1 MPTKLKCDDLAT
13 GGYSSEV
20 MDIDKDKLTVKAE
33 PMTVKAEPITLHF
46 GTEFNRKA
54 FMRIMGF
61 DVIVYPKKII
71 RSGDCTIVFWDD
83 DTKTIVRK
91 SADVSDDS
99 LYTAFTAAL
108 AIKIY
113 GSNSRLKKLI
123 KEAYVEQKPKKGR
136 KHGNESDEADSSE
149 G

>member
-1 MPTKLKCDDLAT
+1 MPTELKCDDLIK
-13 GGYSSEV
+13 GFCSSEV
-20 MDIDKDKLTVKAE
+20 MDTDGMTIKA
-33 PMTVKAEPITLHF
+33 KPITIHCS
-46 GTEFNRKA
+46 TKFNVKS
-54 FMRIMGF
+54 FMRACGF

-91 SADVSDDS
+91 SADTADDS

-108 AIKIY
+108 AIKLY

-123 KEAYVEQKPKKGR
+123 REAYVEQKPKEGR
-136 KHGNESDEADSSE
+136 KNGNESDEADSSE